1 MSCYVTCT
9 AFQPPA
15 ICHLR
20 TGAILGPRIPLL
32 DFSSMNLST
41 VPLNLCELLA
51 CQTSFLYSNVTI
63 VWKHLFFV
71 LSFFLY
77 SFIWCPLV
85 LAVEGSAND
94 SSRIY
99 SRKQFS
105 ANAISPFVF
114 CLASASPSY
123 QLLWCYLEPLQSLEA
138 SQWSSAY
145 SPRACY
151 NKTKTELIPACK
163 LNGIE
168 LLARLK

>member
-63 VWKHLFFV
+63 VWKHLFFCFEFFSLQLHLMSPGSWSGRKCKWLIQNLLTQAIFSKCHISLCLLPCICITE
-71 LSFFLY
+71 LSASLMLFRATSIF
-77 SFIWCPLV
+77 
-85 LAVEGSAND
+85 GSK
-94 SSRIY
+94 SMI
-99 SRKQFS
+99 
-105 ANAISPFVF
+105 F
-114 CLASASPSY
+114 CLQPKS
-123 QLLWCYLEPLQSLEA
+123 LL
-138 SQWSSAY
+138 
-145 SPRACY
+145 
-151 NKTKTELIPACK
+151 
-163 LNGIE
+163 
-168 LLARLK
+168 